1 MVVTVLY
8 IPKKIVLILSG
19 ELVWINGPTML
30 ERQQENNRTTLETL
44 YRCTYTRAI
53 YCLHANFLGTM
64 APKRARVAA
73 TSLDDVM
80 HFGRLIMEKDPFK
93 QKAPR
98 EEDKAFRALFGCS
111 PVVVLTLWNKLSN
124 ADLIPDQGT
133 VTHLLWTLMHC
144 KQYGKWATMKK
155 LANGVDPKTL
165 RKWINQFLYN
175 VEVLEDDVVC
185 WCMLLDVC

>member
-1 MVVTVLY
+1 
-8 IPKKIVLILSG
+8 
-19 ELVWINGPTML
+19 
-30 ERQQENNRTTLETL
+30 
-44 YRCTYTRAI
+44 
-53 YCLHANFLGTM
+53 M